1 MKKVD
6 IKQKTM
12 AFNECRQK
20 NLKKSFFIDE
30 IRKELKEVG
39 IPVAI
44 FDHLNKHNVFDKQIV
59 EGRTLY
65 SFKDEPVHTSF
76 MEKIYGEKRDQVRG
90 YRKSVGQKPEKS
102 LISQQQAWDTLVEA
116 GIIKT
121 KFNLNTLKTKYPKVY
136 LDCLEYE
143 LNPGK

>member
-1 MKKVD
+1 
-6 IKQKTM
+6 
-12 AFNECRQK
+12 
-20 NLKKSFFIDE
+20 
-30 IRKELKEVG
+30 
-39 IPVAI
+39 
-44 FDHLNKHNVFDKQIV
+44 
-59 EGRTLY
+59 
-65 SFKDEPVHTSF
+65 

-90 YRKSVGQKPEKS
+90 YRNPVQPEKP

>member
-12 AFNECRQK
+12 AFNECRQR

-30 IRKELKEVG
+30 IKKELKEVG

-44 FDHLNKHNVFDKQIV
+44 FDHLNKHNIFDKQIV
-59 EGRTLY
+59 DGRTLY
-65 SFKDEPVHTSF
+65 SFKDEPIHTSY
-76 MEKIYGEKRDQVRG
+76 MDKIYSEKRDQVRG
-90 YRKSVGQKPEKS
+90 YKKPVQSEKS
-102 LISQQQAWDTLVEA
+102 LISQQQAWNTLVEA